1 MFKIRGPSD
10 GEQKKKNLCLVCQV
24 TPPSSQICN
33 EVQKL
38 CPWKGTGMIIFLRW
52 MPKSIYII
60 IYFKLTKLSK
70 YCLVGGGGGGGG
82 GGGAELA
89 PAHQMIKIAQNRS
102 FVGLRAV
109 SHSMPQLLQIVIKKK
124 TKQNKTKQKGH
135 ASYLNSEYIYPIE

>member
-1 MFKIRGPSD
+1 
-10 GEQKKKNLCLVCQV
+10 
-24 TPPSSQICN
+24 
-33 EVQKL
+33 
-38 CPWKGTGMIIFLRW
+38 

-70 YCLVGGGGGGGG
+70 YCLAG

-109 SHSMPQLLQIVIKKK
+109 SHSMPQLLQNVIKKK
-124 TKQNKTKQKGH
+124 TKQNKTKRACQLLKF
-135 ASYLNSEYIYPIE
+135 

>member
-1 MFKIRGPSD
+1 
-10 GEQKKKNLCLVCQV
+10 
-24 TPPSSQICN
+24 
-33 EVQKL
+33 
-38 CPWKGTGMIIFLRW
+38 

-70 YCLVGGGGGGGG
+70 YCLGGG

-89 PAHQMIKIAQNRS
+89 QMIKIAQNRS

-109 SHSMPQLLQIVIKKK
+109 SHSMPQLLQNVIKKK

-135 ASYLNSEYIYPIE
+135 ASYLNSEYIHPIE

>member
-1 MFKIRGPSD
+1 
-10 GEQKKKNLCLVCQV
+10 
-24 TPPSSQICN
+24 
-33 EVQKL
+33 
-38 CPWKGTGMIIFLRW
+38 

-70 YCLVGGGGGGGG
+70 YCLG

-89 PAHQMIKIAQNRS
+89 QMIKIAQNRS

-109 SHSMPQLLQIVIKKK
+109 SHSMPQLLQNVIKK
-124 TKQNKTKQKGH
+124 KQNKTKQKGH